1 MHRLLNVCSSYEA
14 TALYCVLSFFNIR
27 SEFSI
32 KIRARPLV
40 KIDHV
45 IFIYVTAPH
54 SERAVLAITHE
65 NRALLKMASRFAQV
79 GEEEISQI
87 ISDSI
92 PTNTERQTACSVSI
106 FKGKS
111 EIKQLKFCLCFSV
124 KLICRLFLKRKLKKK
139 NCYRFMFSL

>member
-1 MHRLLNVCSSYEA
+1 M
-14 TALYCVLSFFNIR
+14 ALNIR

-92 PTNTERQTACSVSI
+92 PTNTKRQTAWSVSI

-111 EIKQLKFCLCFSV
+111 EIKQLKFRNFECA
-124 KLICRLFLKRKLKKK
+124 FL
-139 NCYRFMFSL
+139 